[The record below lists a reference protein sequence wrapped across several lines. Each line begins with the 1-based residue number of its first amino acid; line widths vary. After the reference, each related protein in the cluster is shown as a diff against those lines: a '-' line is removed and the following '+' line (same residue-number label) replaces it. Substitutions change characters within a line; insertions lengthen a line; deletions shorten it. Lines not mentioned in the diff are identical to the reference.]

1 MFDFSRSTLIS
12 YALILPIILLALSI
26 HETAHGYIANKLGDP
41 TAKSLGRLTLNPI
54 KHIDIFGFLC
64 MMLFHFGW
72 AKPVPIN
79 VRYFKNPRRGMALTA
94 AAGPVSN
101 ILLAFVFAALLRLE
115 IFVVS
120 ALTVSVTV
128 FNMICVLNY
137 ILYMGVLLNI
147 NLAVFNLIPI
157 PPFDGSR
164 IAHVFLPQKLYFRIM
179 KYEQYIM
186 IAILLLLWFVPFFS
200 GLISTATNGLADLV
214 LSGVGL
220 SIKTEAGQTMNLMIY
235 HLFGSLFA

>member
-12 YALILPIILLALSI
+12 YALILPLILLALSV
-26 HETAHGYIANKLGDP
+26 HETAHGYVANKLGDP
-41 TAKSLGRLTLNPI
+41 TARSLGRLTLNPL

-64 MMLFHFGW
+64 MLLFHFGW

-94 AAGPVSN
+94 AAGPISN
-101 ILLAFVFAALLRLE
+101 ILLALIFAALLRLE
-115 IFVVS
+115 ILLVS
-120 ALTVSVTV
+120 TITVSQTI

-137 ILYMGVLLNI
+137 MLYMGVVLNLG
-147 NLAVFNLIPI
+147 LAVFNLIPI

-164 IAHVFLPQKLYFRIM
+164 VAHLLLPQKFYFRIM

-186 IAILLLLWFVPFFS
+186 IAILILLWVVPFFS
-200 GLISTATNGLADLV
+200 DLISSATSGLADLV
-214 LSGVGL
+214 LSCVGL
-220 SIKTEAGQTMNLMIY
+220 SMKTEAGQTMNLMIY
-235 HLFGSLFA
+235 YLFGSLFA